1 MSGHSKWSTIKRAK
15 GVVDAKR
22 SKIFT
27 RLTREVTLAART
39 GVDPELNPRLRLAI
53 QKARD
58 NNMPRDNIDRA
69 IKKVAGGDGNAATL
83 DEVTYEAYGPGG
95 VAILLEVVTE
105 NRNRT
110 AADVKAALNKAGGS
124 MGESGSVSWMFKTN
138 GVLTI
143 PAAGDEADEIALR
156 AIDAGAEDFTVDDDA
171 VEIYCAPG
179 AIEEIRTVLESEGVT
194 VANSEVTQIPT
205 AMVTVDPKL
214 ADRTIRLL
222 EKLEDLDDVQRVST
236 NADFPQELIADV

>member
-179 AIEEIRTVLESEGVT
+179 AIEEIRMVLESEGVT

-214 ADRTIRLL
+214 ADQTIRLL

>member
-1 MSGHSKWSTIKRAK
+1 MSGHSKWSTIKRQK
-15 GVVDAKR
+15 GVADAKR

-27 RLTREVTLAART
+27 RLTREITLAART
-39 GVDPELNPRLRLAI
+39 GADPELNPRLRLAV

-58 NNMPRDNIDRA
+58 SNMPRDNIDRA
-69 IKKVAGGDGNAATL
+69 IKKVSGADGNAATL

-110 AADVKAALNKAGGS
+110 AADVKAALNKSGGS
-124 MGESGSVSWMFKTN
+124 MGETGSVAWMFRTN
-138 GVLTI
+138 GVLTV
-143 PAAGDEADEIALR
+143 PAASADADEIALR

-171 VEIYCAPG
+171 VEIYCSPG
-179 AIEEIRTVLESEGVT
+179 SIEDIRAVLESDGVA
-194 VANSEVTQIPT
+194 VESAEVTQVPT
-205 AMVTVDPKL
+205 ATVMVDSKV
-214 ADRTIRLL
+214 ADQTIRLL

-236 NADFPQELIADV
+236 NADFPQDLVVEP